1 MRGPVNGVLAGPVYS
16 LHLPDGALAA
26 EYDWL
31 DSQYAAPKRSRKLR
45 KKWDRVRKHE
55 ESIRLVLKRSPYRAT
70 LEDALRRYCRALD
83 SADLSVSF
91 LNLWSLLETL
101 TGIAP
106 NDSHDK
112 VVKRAAFMYADAERE
127 ISEQVL
133 HHLRRYRNSYVHAG
147 EGSERAGAYL
157 RQLRV
162 YTEQLLVF
170 HLRSSRA
177 FSSWERAV
185 RILDLP
191 PDVGDLGRLIET
203 RERQAAE
210 ATDDARLAKEAISF
224 REGG

>member
-91 LNLWSLLETL
+91 LNLWSLLV
-101 TGIAP
+101 A
-106 NDSHDK
+106 
-112 VVKRAAFMYADAERE
+112 VVGSIVLLLAYHAIRRAA
-127 ISEQVL
+127 
-133 HHLRRYRNSYVHAG
+133 AG
-147 EGSERAGAYL
+147 PAG
-157 RQLRV
+157 
-162 YTEQLLVF
+162 
-170 HLRSSRA
+170 
-177 FSSWERAV
+177 
-185 RILDLP
+185 RIDRP
-191 PDVGDLGRLIET
+191 
-203 RERQAAE
+203 
-210 ATDDARLAKEAISF
+210 
-224 REGG
+224 